1 MRASGSAS
9 MMPAHERLE
18 RRGVALPRLHGRLP
32 GEDGPRQHEGRLAL
46 LRAQVGVTRAFGQT
60 VSLAHDGTADDGHV
74 HVQVG
79 HHALDDGE
87 LLGVLLPEKSAMRLH
102 DVEELRD
109 HRAHAAEVP
118 RARGAAQRVG
128 ERFHDH
134 EGVVGR
140 GVHVVHFRVE
150 DDVDAVALAD
160 ARIALEIA
168 RVGLVVLARSEL
180 DGVDEY
186 RDDDAVARRAGGRP

>member
-1 MRASGSAS
+1 
-9 MMPAHERLE
+9 
-18 RRGVALPRLHGRLP
+18 
-32 GEDGPRQHEGRLAL
+32 
-46 LRAQVGVTRAFGQT
+46 
-60 VSLAHDGTADDGHV
+60 
-74 HVQVG
+74 
-79 HHALDDGE
+79 
-87 LLGVLLPEKSAMRLH
+87 MRLH

-128 ERFHDH
+128 ERLHDH

-160 ARIALEIA
+160 ARIAFEIA
-168 RVGLVVLARSEL
+168 RVGLVVLARPEL

-186 RDDDAVARRAGGRP
+186 RDDDSVARRAGGVHEALVALVQRPHGGHKPDGEPLGLPGGRPGLHVRNGANDLHGRPPRGFPARPQERRRCARRRGTCRPSQRRRRRDRHPA